1 MLHTG
6 RSGYEVHRVL
16 TTAWRVTRQEVTM
29 AVQLNHT
36 IVSVR
41 DRRESAN
48 FLAEILGL
56 AEPTPFGRFLVV
68 QVDNDVSLDF
78 ADDDGPVHPRHYA
91 FLVDEADFDRI
102 LGRIQARGLPYW
114 ADPGQRRAGEINTN
128 DGGRGVYW
136 EDPSGHLLEIITRP
150 YGSGG

>member
-1 MLHTG
+1 
-6 RSGYEVHRVL
+6 
-16 TTAWRVTRQEVTM
+16 M
-29 AVQLNHT
+29 AVHLNHT

-41 DRRESAN
+41 DKHESAT

-56 AEPTPFGRFLVV
+56 DQPTAFGPFLIV

-78 ADDDGPVHPRHYA
+78 ADDHGPVHPQHYA
-91 FLVDEADFDRI
+91 FLVTENEFDEIF
-102 LGRIQARGLPYW
+102 GRIRARGLPYW
-114 ADPGQRRAGEINTN
+114 ADPGRHRPDKINTN

-136 EDPSGHLLEIITRP
+136 EDPSGHFLEIITRP

>member
-1 MLHTG
+1 
-6 RSGYEVHRVL
+6 
-16 TTAWRVTRQEVTM
+16 M

-41 DRRESAN
+41 DRHESAN

-78 ADDDGPVHPRHYA
+78 ADDDGPVHPLHYA